1 MSRNLQRLFMNCHSQ
16 LAKKNVAIG
25 KRVNLLQQQY
35 RLATTDPVKGKGPI
49 SWKSFAAIGGLGA
62 VGLAFMLYVKHEKE
76 EAILKERKRQLGK
89 AAIGGRWELLD
100 AQGNLRKSED
110 FLGKWLLIYFG
121 FTHCPDICPDEL
133 EKMAAVVDEI
143 GKIFPSLIIFQ
154 LYNFFSLQKSPLK
167 I

>member
-1 MSRNLQRLFMNCHSQ
+1 MSRNLQRFLNNCRHQFAGRSGS
-16 LAKKNVAIG
+16 LNKTHA
-25 KRVNLLQQQY
+25 LYQQQL
-35 RLATTDPVKGKGPI
+35 RSAATDPVKGKGPI

-89 AAIGGRWELLD
+89 AAIGGRWELID
-100 AQGNLRKSED
+100 AQGALRKSED

-143 GKIFPSLIIFQ
+143 GEKLIF
-154 LYNFFSLQKSPLK
+154 
-167 I
+167 